1 MNKRVFYIDT
11 LSGLLICYMMLCH
24 ILLRGLVNCSVD
36 NIWLEPLQ
44 FFMFWFF
51 FKSGMF
57 YAPKISND
65 LFVRGGGK
73 LLIPLLVYSL
83 IGHIVECIK
92 LFVNG
97 DLNWKHYLLTPFKE
111 FVCTG
116 SVTGNQPLW
125 FLFSLFIVQLLF
137 NELFVRKTKPIL
149 ILLLSLLIPIVLF
162 YCGDNNLFIY
172 LANVPL
178 GMAAYTCGY
187 MIKEKQFE
195 KSFFFPALMIYLGVM
210 LLQPSHLV
218 FRSNTLN
225 SGGHYL
231 LAIAFSL
238 SACVV
243 FNNVFKK
250 LPNCSWLQFIGK
262 NSMTYYVTHWI
273 ILNICSLV
281 MINGFH
287 CQNIWVFVVMAMSC
301 LIIPTL
307 IIKLK
312 N

>member
-1 MNKRVFYIDT
+1 MKRIDYLDN
-11 LSGLLICYMMLCH
+11 LSGLLICYMMLNH

-65 LFVRGGGK
+65 LFVRGGK

-250 LPNCSWLQFIGK
+250 RPNCSWLQFIGK

-287 CQNIWVFVVMAMSC
+287 CQNLWVFVVMAMSC

>member
-1 MNKRVFYIDT
+1 M
-11 LSGLLICYMMLCH
+11 
-24 ILLRGLVNCSVD
+24 
-36 NIWLEPLQ
+36 
-44 FFMFWFF
+44 
-51 FKSGMF
+51 
-57 YAPKISND
+57 
-65 LFVRGGGK
+65 
-73 LLIPLLVYSL
+73 LIPLVVYSL

-92 LFVNG
+92 LFANG
-97 DLNWKHYLLTPFKE
+97 DFNWKHYLLTPFKE

-116 SVTGNQPLW
+116 SVNGNLPLW

-137 NELFVRKTKPIL
+137 NELFVRKIKPIL

-250 LPNCSWLQFIGK
+250 RPNCSWLQFIGK

-287 CQNIWVFVVMAMSC
+287 CQNLWVFVVMAMSC

>member
-1 MNKRVFYIDT
+1 MKRIDYLDN
-11 LSGLLICYMMLCH
+11 LSGLLICYMMLNH
-24 ILLRGLVNCSVD
+24 ILLRGLVNCTVD

-51 FKSGMF
+51 YKSCMF
-57 YAPKISND
+57 HSSKDSNN
-65 LFVRGGGK
+65 LVVRVGTK
-73 LLIPLLVYSL
+73 LLIPLVVYSL

-92 LFVNG
+92 LFANG
-97 DLNWKHYLLTPFKE
+97 EGNWKHYLLTPFKE

-116 SVTGNQPLW
+116 SVTGNQPSW

-250 LPNCSWLQFIGK
+250 RPNCSWLQFIGK

-287 CQNIWVFVVMAMSC
+287 CQNLWVFVVMAMSC

>member
-1 MNKRVFYIDT
+1 M
-11 LSGLLICYMMLCH
+11 S
-24 ILLRGLVNCSVD
+24 
-36 NIWLEPLQ
+36 
-44 FFMFWFF
+44 
-51 FKSGMF
+51 
-57 YAPKISND
+57 
-65 LFVRGGGK
+65 GGGTK
-73 LLIPLLVYSL
+73 LLIPLVVYSL

-92 LFVNG
+92 LFANG
-97 DLNWKHYLLTPFKE
+97 DFNWKHYLLTPFKE

-225 SGGHYL
+225 SGGHYI

-250 LPNCSWLQFIGK
+250 RPNCSWLQFIGK

-287 CQNIWVFVVMAMSC
+287 CQNLWVFVVMAMSC

>member
-1 MNKRVFYIDT
+1 M
-11 LSGLLICYMMLCH
+11 
-24 ILLRGLVNCSVD
+24 
-36 NIWLEPLQ
+36 
-44 FFMFWFF
+44 
-51 FKSGMF
+51 
-57 YAPKISND
+57 
-65 LFVRGGGK
+65 
-73 LLIPLLVYSL
+73 LIPLLVYSL
-83 IGHIVECIK
+83 IGHVVECIK

-149 ILLLSLLIPIVLF
+149 ILLLSSLIPIVLF
-162 YCGDNNLFIY
+162 YCGDNNLPIY
-172 LANVPL
+172 FANVPL

-195 KSFFFPALMIYLGVM
+195 KIFFFPALMIYLGVM

-231 LAIAFSL
+231 LAIVFSL

-243 FNNVFKK
+243 FNNIFKK
-250 LPNCSWLQFIGK
+250 LPNCNFLQFIGK

-287 CQNIWVFVVMAMSC
+287 CQNLWVFIVMAMSC

-307 IIKLK
+307 IIKIK
-312 N
+312 K

>member
-1 MNKRVFYIDT
+1 MNKRFFYIDT
-11 LSGLLICYMMLCH
+11 LSGLLICYMMLYH

-65 LFVRGGGK
+65 LFVRGGES
-73 LLIPLLVYSL
+73 LIPLLVYSL

-287 CQNIWVFVVMAMSC
+287 CQNLWVFVVMAMSC
-301 LIIPTL
+301 LILPTL

>member
-11 LSGLLICYMMLCH
+11 LSGFLICYMMLYH

-65 LFVRGGGK
+65 LFVRGGEK

-83 IGHIVECIK
+83 IGHVVECIK

-162 YCGDNNLFIY
+162 YCGDSNLPIY

-178 GMAAYTCGY
+178 GMAVYTCGY

-195 KSFFFPALMIYLGVM
+195 KSLFFPALMIYLGVM
-210 LLQPSHLV
+210 FLQPSHLV

-225 SGGHYL
+225 SGGRYL
-231 LAIAFSL
+231 LAIVFSL

-243 FNNVFKK
+243 FNNIFKK
-250 LPNCSWLQFIGK
+250 LPNCNYLQFIGK

-287 CQNIWVFVVMAMSC
+287 CQNLWAFIVMAMSC

>member
-11 LSGLLICYMMLCH
+11 LSGLLICYMMLYH

-162 YCGDNNLFIY
+162 YWGDNNLFIY

-281 MINGFH
+281 MINGYH

>member
-1 MNKRVFYIDT
+1 MIY
-11 LSGLLICYMMLCH
+11 
-24 ILLRGLVNCSVD
+24 
-36 NIWLEPLQ
+36 
-44 FFMFWFF
+44 
-51 FKSGMF
+51 
-57 YAPKISND
+57 
-65 LFVRGGGK
+65 LFEGGGK

-149 ILLLSLLIPIVLF
+149 VLLLSLLIPIVLF

-281 MINGFH
+281 MINGYH